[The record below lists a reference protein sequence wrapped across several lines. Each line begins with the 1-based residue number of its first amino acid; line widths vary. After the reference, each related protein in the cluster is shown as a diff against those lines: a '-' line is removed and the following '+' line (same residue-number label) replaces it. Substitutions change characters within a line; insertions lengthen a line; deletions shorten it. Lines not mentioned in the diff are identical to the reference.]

1 MTYPPSKLYKY
12 YEIKDFLPK
21 ILNGES
27 LKFSCP
33 FDFNDPFESRYCYQ
47 IDDSKD
53 GGRFIHEKV
62 KRHISNPSKRITES
76 QRIKNRFKA
85 PRSLED
91 DDVFNEVIRQVGVF
105 CLSEVNDSILM
116 WSHYAN
122 EHKGICIGFDTG
134 KSMFQL
140 AWQVKYQEEFPI
152 ILRPKDNEEILLNKS
167 LLTKAG
173 CWSYEKEWRII
184 KRTLTL
190 EEKNHSLR
198 RGDLSDEDIRQLTNG
213 RGPGDYSF
221 PKEAIKE
228 IYLGARIEAEQRI
241 KVIQYVRDA
250 NLNIPVYEARRN
262 SHSYS
267 LGFDPIKLT

>member
-1 MTYPPSKLYKY
+1 MKFPPSKLYKY

-21 ILNGES
+21 VLSGES

-53 GGRFIHEKV
+53 GRRFIHEKV
-62 KRHISNPSKRITES
+62 KRHISNPSQRISEL

-85 PRSLED
+85 PQSLD
-91 DDVFNEVIRQVGVF
+91 GDDVFNDVIRQVGVF

-140 AWQVKYQEEFPI
+140 AWQVEYQEEFPI
-152 ILRPKDNEEILLNKS
+152 IIRPRDNEEISLNKS
-167 LLTKAG
+167 LLTKAA

-184 KRTLTL
+184 KRTVT
-190 EEKNHSLR
+190 EMERNHSRLR
-198 RGDLSDEDIRQLTNG
+198 SGNLSEEDMHQLINQK
-213 RGPGDYSF
+213 GPGYYSF
-221 PKEAIKE
+221 AKEAITE
-228 IYLGARIEAEQRI
+228 IYLGARIEKKNREH
-241 KVIQYVRDA
+241 VIRCVKEA
-250 NLNIPVYEARRN
+250 NLDVTIYEARRN
-262 SHSYS
+262 PKAY
-267 LGFDPIKLT
+267 GIEFVRA